1 MENVIEQEYI
11 DAVYSQNKPVPTYI
25 QRKLQRGG
33 NLINQLINKL
43 AYMLVI
49 VKGIKITSCF

>member
-11 DAVYSQNKPVPTYI
+11 DAVYSQNKPVPTFI
-25 QRKLQRGG
+25 QRSLRRGG

-43 AYMLVI
+43 AYILVI

>member
-11 DAVYSQNKPVPTYI
+11 DAVYSQNKPVPTFI
-25 QRKLQRGG
+25 QRALRRRG

-43 AYMLVI
+43 AYILVI